1 MRDVDRVAMELGL
14 TLTRMMENAGANLA
28 WLASMVLGGDVS
40 GRRITV
46 LAGPGGN
53 GGGGLVAA
61 RRLIGWGADVAVRLA
76 SDPAD
81 LASVPLEQLRLL
93 EQMEAPIEVGARG
106 LGVTELFIDAILGY
120 SQRGAPRDDAAALVA
135 ATADS
140 TVLSLDVPT
149 GLELERGV
157 VGEPAVRAAATLTL
171 ALPKEALR
179 TGAAEPL
186 VGDLYLA
193 DISVP
198 ATVYDRLGI
207 SYRSP
212 FLGSP
217 IVQLV

>member
-1 MRDVDRVAMELGL
+1 MREVDRVAMELGL
-14 TLTRMMENAGANLA
+14 TLARMMENAGANLA
-28 WLASMVLGGDVS
+28 WLASVMLGGEVT

-76 SDPAD
+76 SDPTD
-81 LASVPLEQLRLL
+81 LAAVPLEQLRLL
-93 EQMEAPIEVGARG
+93 EHLEAPVTVGASG
-106 LGVTELFIDAILGY
+106 LGVTDMFIDAILGY
-120 SQRGAPRDDAAALVA
+120 SQRGKPRGDAAALVA

-149 GLELERGV
+149 GLELESGIVR
-157 VGEPAVRAAATLTL
+157 EPAVRAAATLTL
-171 ALPKEALR
+171 ALPKESLR
-179 TGAAEPL
+179 AETARRL

-193 DISVP
+193 DISIP
-198 ATVYDRLGI
+198 ATVYDHLGI
-207 SYRSP
+207 GYRSP
-212 FLGSP
+212 FSGSP

>member
-14 TLTRMMENAGANLA
+14 TLARMMENAGANLA
-28 WLASMVLGGDVS
+28 WLAGAMLGGEVS

-61 RRLIGWGADVAVRLA
+61 RRLIGWGADVAVRLT

-81 LASVPLEQLRLL
+81 LAAVPLEQLRLL
-93 EQMEAPIEVGARG
+93 EQMQAPIAVGTGA
-106 LGVTELFIDAILGY
+106 LGATELFIDAILGY
-120 SQRGAPRDDAAALVA
+120 GQRGNPRGDAAALVA

-149 GLELERGV
+149 GLELERGIIA
-157 VGEPAVRAAATLTL
+157 EPAVRAAATLTL

-179 TGAAEPL
+179 AGATRPL

-193 DISVP
+193 DISIP
-198 ATVYDRLGI
+198 ATVYDRLAIG
-207 SYRSP
+207 YRSP
-212 FLGSP
+212 FSGSP
-217 IVQLV
+217 IVQLA

>member
-14 TLTRMMENAGANLA
+14 TLARMMENAGANLA
-28 WLASMVLGGDVS
+28 WLAGAMLGGEVS

-61 RRLIGWGADVAVRLA
+61 RRLIGWGADVAVRLT

-81 LASVPLEQLRLL
+81 LAAVPLEQLRLL
-93 EQMEAPIEVGARG
+93 EQMQAPIAVGTGA
-106 LGVTELFIDAILGY
+106 LGATELFIDAILGY
-120 SQRGAPRDDAAALVA
+120 GQRGNPRGDAAALVA

-149 GLELERGV
+149 GLELDRGII
-157 VGEPAVRAAATLTL
+157 GEPAVRAAATLTL

-179 TGAAEPL
+179 AGAARPL

-193 DISVP
+193 DISIP
-198 ATVYDRLGI
+198 ATVYDRLAIG
-207 SYRSP
+207 YRSP
-212 FLGSP
+212 FAGSP